1 MQSLSGKVVWITGA
15 SSGIGKE
22 AAIQLHSKGAKLILS
37 ARNVS
42 ALENLKKSLGDS
54 DEILILPLDL
64 LSPDGFPNA
73 VDTAY
78 SKFGRVDIVL
88 NNAGISQRSY
98 VLETDLSVDRKI
110 MEVNYFGTIALTK
123 AILPR
128 MIEQGGGHFAVI
140 SSVVGKFGFGVRSA
154 YSASKHALH
163 GFFESLYIE
172 LKHKGIGITIICPG
186 PIQTNISKNAL
197 DGSGKPSGQM
207 DEMQEKGMPVEKCV
221 RIILDAIRR
230 EKREVIVAGFKEK
243 LGVKLKAWLPS
254 LFFKIALK
262 QDPRG
267 EVKF

>member
-1 MQSLSGKVVWITGA
+1 MQDLSGKVVWITGA

-22 AAIQLHSKGAKLILS
+22 AATQLYKIGAKLILS
-37 ARNVS
+37 ARTES
-42 ALENLKKSLGDS
+42 ALLDLKKSLGNGD
-54 DEILILPLDL
+54 DILIIPLDL
-64 LSPDGFPNA
+64 TRQEAFPEA
-73 VDTAY
+73 VEKAY
-78 SKFGRVDIVL
+78 NKMGRVDLVL

-98 VLETDLSVDRKI
+98 IVETDLSVDRKI

-128 MIEQGGGHFAVI
+128 MIEQGGGHFAVV

-172 LKHKGIGITIICPG
+172 LKHKGIGITIVCPG

-197 DGSGKPSGQM
+197 DGSGNPSGKM
-207 DEMQEKGMPVEKCV
+207 DEMQQKGMPVEKCV
-221 RIILDAIRR
+221 RIILNAIQK
-230 EKREVIVAGFKEK
+230 EKREIIVAGFKEK

>member
-1 MQSLSGKVVWITGA
+1 MQDFAGKVVWITGA

-22 AAIQLHSKGAKLILS
+22 AAIQLHRVGAKLILS
-37 ARNVS
+37 ARTTS
-42 ALENLKKSLGDS
+42 ALEELKASLGNGD
-54 DEILILPLDL
+54 DILILPLDL
-64 LSPDGFPNA
+64 ADTESFPQS
-73 VDTAY
+73 VLKAY
-78 SKFGRVDIVL
+78 NHFDKIDIVL

-123 AILPR
+123 AILPK
-128 MIEQGGGHFAVI
+128 MIEQGGGHFAVV

-172 LKHKGIGITIICPG
+172 LNHKGIGITLICPG

-197 DGSGKPSGQM
+197 DGSGKPSGKM
-207 DEMQEKGMPVEKCV
+207 DEMQEKGMPVKKCV
-221 RIILDAIRR
+221 HIILDAIKR

-243 LGVKLKAWLPS
+243 LGVKLKAWIPS